1 MSAGTY
7 ALFDA
12 HCDTIS
18 ALAKGIE
25 GTLLE
30 NRLQLDLTRA
40 DGYRRFS
47 QCFAL
52 WASPEDVDRPGGGVV
67 FQALLDRFLLEMNSC
82 GDRIVF
88 CRTREDYLSA
98 GEIGKMAAFLSVEGA
113 DLLDCDLNALARAHE
128 MGVRMINLTWNRA
141 NALSG
146 SHTDQPERG
155 LSEQGRTWVL
165 AMLDRH
171 MLPDVS
177 HLSESGF
184 WDVAELCEARGRP
197 FVASHSNAKAV
208 CPHSRNLT
216 DDQFRALI
224 RCGGVAGLNL
234 YTLFTGGAG
243 LDTALDHVL
252 HFLAL
257 GGGKHI
263 CLGCDLDGCDSLPEP
278 IRGVEDLYFIG
289 DGLRRRG
296 VGEETIQ
303 DFFYNNLE
311 RVMLCSM

>member
-1 MSAGTY
+1 MSAKAY

-18 ALAKGIE
+18 ALAE
-25 GTLLE
+25 AETGTLLE
-30 NRLQLDLTRA
+30 NRLQIDLTRA
-40 DGYRRFS
+40 GRYRRYA

-52 WASPEDVDRPGGGVV
+52 WAAPEDMDRQGGGTV
-67 FQALLDRFLLEMNSC
+67 FQALLDRFLLELDRC
-82 GDRIVF
+82 RDRIVF
-88 CRTREDYLSA
+88 CRTREDYRSA
-98 GEIGKMAAFLSVEGA
+98 GEAGKMAAFLSVEGA
-113 DLLDCDLNALARAHE
+113 DLLDCDLASLARAHE
-128 MGVRMINLTWNRA
+128 LGVRLINLTWNRA
-141 NALSG
+141 NVLCGA
-146 SHTDQPERG
+146 HADQPERG
-155 LSEQGRTWVL
+155 LSEQGRAWVR
-165 AMLDRH
+165 AMLERK

-177 HLSESGF
+177 HLSEPGF
-184 WDVAELCEARGRP
+184 WDVAALCEAQMSP
-197 FVASHSNAKAV
+197 FVASHSNARAI
-208 CPHSRNLT
+208 CSHSRNLT

-257 GGGKHI
+257 GGGKHV
-263 CLGCDLDGCDSLPEP
+263 CLGCDLDGCDSLPAP
-278 IRGVEDLYFIG
+278 IRGVEDLYLIG

-303 DFFYNNLE
+303 DLFYNNLE
-311 RVMLCSM
+311 RVILCSM

>member
-1 MSAGTY
+1 MSAEAY

-18 ALAKGIE
+18 ALAGSGE

-30 NRLQLDLTRA
+30 NRLQVDLTRA
-40 DGYRRFS
+40 GGYRRYA

-52 WASPEDVDRPGGGVV
+52 WAAPEDVDRQGSDAV
-67 FQALLDRFLLEMNSC
+67 FRALLDRFLLEMDRC
-82 GDRIVF
+82 RDRIVF
-88 CRTREDYLSA
+88 CRTREEYRSA
-98 GEIGKMAAFLSVEGA
+98 AEAGKMAAFLSVEGA
-113 DLLDCDLNALARAHE
+113 DLLGCDPAALDRAHKL
-128 MGVRMINLTWNRA
+128 GVRLVNLTWNRA
-141 NALSG
+141 NTLCGAHG
-146 SHTDQPERG
+146 DQPERG
-155 LSEQGRTWVL
+155 LSEQGRTWVY
-165 AMLDRH
+165 AMLERK

-177 HLSESGF
+177 HLSEPGF
-184 WDVAELCEARGRP
+184 WDVAALCEAQGRP
-197 FVASHSNAKAV
+197 FVASHSDAV
-208 CPHSRNLT
+208 AICPHSRNLT
-216 DDQFRALI
+216 DDQFRALT

-263 CLGCDLDGCDSLPEP
+263 CLGCDLDGCDSLPDP
-278 IRGVEDLYFIG
+278 IRGVEDLYLIG

-303 DFFYNNLE
+303 DLFYNNLE